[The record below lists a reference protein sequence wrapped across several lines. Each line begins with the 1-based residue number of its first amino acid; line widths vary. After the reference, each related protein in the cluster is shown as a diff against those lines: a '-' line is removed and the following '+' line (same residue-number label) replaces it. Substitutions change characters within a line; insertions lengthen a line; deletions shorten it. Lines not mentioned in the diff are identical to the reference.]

1 MTRLANREKERHKLT
16 VAIEIRSNSRT
27 TGQNDDRD
35 VQEGEKVT
43 DEHDGGKDGEDWL
56 TVSRWAED
64 GGWVG
69 ACRVVGEERD
79 SQ

>member
-1 MTRLANREKERHKLT
+1 MTRSANREKDGPKLT

-27 TGQNDDRD
+27 TGQDDDRD
-35 VQEGEKVT
+35 VHEGEKVT

-56 TVSRWAED
+56 TLSRWAED
-64 GGWVG
+64 GGWDD